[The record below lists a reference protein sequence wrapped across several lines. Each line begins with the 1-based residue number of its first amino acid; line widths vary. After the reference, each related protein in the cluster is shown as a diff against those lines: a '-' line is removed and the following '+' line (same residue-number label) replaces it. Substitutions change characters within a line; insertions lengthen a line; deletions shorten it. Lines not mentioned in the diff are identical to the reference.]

1 MLGQGDYRVLV
12 VDDDSPDG
20 TGAVADALAREH
32 PGRVEVLHRRGRRG
46 LGRSCVDAF
55 RRVLAGDADLVCRMD
70 ADLSHAPSYLPALVS
85 VGLDAHPDQRHVRRR
100 QQMLPMEGGRMGY
113 AYAYDAGT
121 EMNDEMCSSIPN
133 PPPGYAECEALV
145 IAPTLL
151 LSSYPRNRA

>member
-1 MLGQGDYRVLV
+1 
-12 VDDDSPDG
+12 
-20 TGAVADALAREH
+20 
-32 PGRVEVLHRRGRRG
+32 
-46 LGRSCVDAF
+46 
-55 RRVLAGDADLVCRMD
+55 
-70 ADLSHAPSYLPALVS
+70 
-85 VGLDAHPDQRHVRRR
+85 
-100 QQMLPMEGGRMGY
+100 MGY